1 MYEYL
6 EVIVIGV
13 EDRRLAKEHGVLSV
27 RVPSY
32 WHCSSDEGEEQQAN
46 GIRTMIRYRVNPFV
60 QRRVEFGDNVLLPLL
75 ADKPEQCF
83 RFID

>member
-1 MYEYL
+1 MHEYL
-6 EVIVIGV
+6 EVVVIGV

-32 WHCSSDEGEEQQAN
+32 WYCTRDEGEERQAN
-46 GIRTMIRYRVNPFV
+46 GIRTVIWYRIDPFV

-75 ADKPEQCF
+75 ADKSEQ
-83 RFID
+83 RL